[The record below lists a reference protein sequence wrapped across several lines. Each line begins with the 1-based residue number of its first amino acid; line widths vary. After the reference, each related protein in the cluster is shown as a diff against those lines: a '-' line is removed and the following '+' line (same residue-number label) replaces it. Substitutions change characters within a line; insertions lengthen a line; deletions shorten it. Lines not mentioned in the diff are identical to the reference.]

1 MNLRIIVHLEN
12 NSEFLYLDML
22 SAYELHML
30 SEYIF
35 NVSYILYKLCFRNVI
50 LIAFDLSHS
59 VAKILHNALWQMHV
73 ENNNNMKLRHVFL
86 IA

>member
-1 MNLRIIVHLEN
+1 MFPTYYINYVLE
-12 NSEFLYLDML
+12 ML
-22 SAYELHML
+22 
-30 SEYIF
+30 F
-35 NVSYILYKLCFRNVI
+35 

-59 VAKILHNALWQMHV
+59 VAKKSHNALWQMHV